1 MFSKTTNISLYGKGV
16 FTTIAFSDV
25 GPVFWEKHWSR
36 LISDAGRLDIDISS
50 HSEEAVKQSVL
61 KAIDESEWSAGRVRV
76 TFVDGSPSG
85 LWGED
90 VDAAASLIIVIG
102 ERRSV
107 QDDFRLGVSPY
118 LVNSTSP
125 LAGSKSCNYLEPLM
139 SHGEAKRRGFDEAI
153 RLNERGEV
161 TSACMAN
168 VFWLKGDR
176 LFTPGLTTGCMA
188 GTTRGY
194 VLENIECEEVEAG
207 IEVLREAEEIFLTS
221 AGIGVVQVAEF
232 DGKSMKRCSHPISN
246 LLPFI
251 ES

>member
-1 MFSKTTNISLYGKGV
+1 MLSKTTNISLYGKGV
-16 FTTIAFSDV
+16 FTTIAFSEA
-25 GPVFWEKHWSR
+25 GPVFWERHWAR
-36 LISDAGRLDIDISS
+36 LVSDAGKLDIDISS

-61 KAIDESEWSAGRVRV
+61 KAINESEWSAGRVRV

-85 LWGED
+85 LWAEED
-90 VDAAASLIIVIG
+90 EDAAASLIIVIG

-107 QDDFRLGVSPY
+107 RRDCRLGVSPY

-125 LAGSKSCNYLEPLM
+125 LAGIKSCNYLEPLM

-176 LFTPGLTTGCMA
+176 LFTPSLTTGCLA

-194 VLENIECEEVEAG
+194 ILENIECEEVEVG

-232 DGKSMKRCSHPISN
+232 AGKSMKRCSHPISK
-246 LLPFI
+246 LLPF
-251 ES
+251 